1 MHPVLFQIG
10 PLIIYSYGVMLGA
23 AVLLCAWGLGR
34 EAAVRNTDLRSLP
47 KDAAYD
53 LLFWTVAGGIIG
65 ARIFYVILYWDH
77 FFASPLEVLMINR
90 GGLAWQGGFLGGI
103 LAGTVWCKRRAC
115 ALRPMLDLAA
125 PYIALG
131 QAVGRLGCFF
141 NGCCYGKPWVHGI
154 FFPVHNARLYPTQL
168 YEAAG
173 LFLIFIVLK
182 IYAARIHQPR
192 LPAGRQGMVFVM
204 YLWLAAIER
213 FIVEFFRA
221 DHDQLWWGL
230 SLFQYIALGVFVAGL
245 VFYKRCRGR
254 VSRP

>member
-10 PLIIYSYGVMLGA
+10 PFTIYSYGVMLGV
-23 AVLLCAWGLGR
+23 AVLLCAWGFGKD
-34 EAAVRNTDLRSLP
+34 AAKEGIP

-53 LLFWTVAGGIIG
+53 LLFWGVAGGIIG
-65 ARIFYVILYWDH
+65 ARIFYLVLYWDH
-77 FFASPLEVLMINR
+77 FAAAPLEILMINR

-103 LAGTVWCKRRAC
+103 LAGTVWCKRRAY

-141 NGCCYGKPWVHGI
+141 NGCCYGRPWVHGI
-154 FFPVHNARLYPTQL
+154 FFPVHDARLHPTQL

-173 LFLIFIVLK
+173 LFLIFIILK
-182 IYAARIHQPR
+182 IYAARPHSR
-192 LPAGRQGMVFVM
+192 GMVFVA

-213 FIVEFFRA
+213 FFVEFFRA
-221 DHDQLWWGL
+221 DHDTLWWGL
-230 SLFQYIALGVFVAGL
+230 SLFQYIAVGIFLVGL
-245 VFYKRCRGR
+245 IYALFIHRQRR
-254 VSRP
+254 A

>member
-10 PLIIYSYGVMLGA
+10 SFPVYSYGVMLGV
-23 AVLLCAWGLGR
+23 AVLLCAWGFGR
-34 EAAVRNTDLRSLP
+34 DASKKGIP

-53 LLFWTVAGGIIG
+53 LLFWTVVGGIIG
-65 ARIFYVILYWDH
+65 ARIFYVVLYRDY
-77 FFASPLEVLMINR
+77 FSASPLEALMVNR

-103 LAGTVWCKRRAC
+103 LAGTVWCKRRGH
-115 ALRPMLDLAA
+115 ALRSMLDLAA

-141 NGCCYGKPWVHGI
+141 NGCCYGKPWAHGI
-154 FFPVHNARLYPTQL
+154 FFPVHDARLHPTQL

-173 LFLIFIVLK
+173 LFLVFIVLK
-182 IYAARIHQPR
+182 IYAAKPHSR
-192 LPAGRQGMVFVM
+192 GMVFVA

-213 FIVEFFRA
+213 FFVEFLRA
-221 DHDQLWWGL
+221 DHDTLWWGL
-230 SLFQYIALGVFVAGL
+230 SLFQYIALGVFVAGII
-245 VFYKRCRGR
+245 FYKRCRGR